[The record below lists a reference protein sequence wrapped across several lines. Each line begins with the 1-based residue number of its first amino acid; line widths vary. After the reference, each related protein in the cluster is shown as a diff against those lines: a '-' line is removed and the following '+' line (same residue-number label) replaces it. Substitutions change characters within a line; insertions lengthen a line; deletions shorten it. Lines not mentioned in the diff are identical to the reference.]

1 MTVIIVKVI
10 IITNDTSNNKNGETR
25 VNTRTNMNSILKK
38 QTKNSLAN
46 YISKE
51 ASLCYCFI
59 HA

>member
-1 MTVIIVKVI
+1 MYINVYIIYVYIYK
-10 IITNDTSNNKNGETR
+10 GEIR

-38 QTKNSLAN
+38 KKTKNSLAY